1 MTGAS
6 KLKLPTRERYS
17 VGDLL
22 EDLKVLAPTPSSLY
36 KIGTEVVYYE
46 WTCCKDNLG
55 EGSSV
60 TNGLSVLLEFTHGDF
75 EHELILGELWK
86 TTDTPRTAIAQFEK
100 KLPQEVLDYV
110 LGRPADYIQ
119 NVLQSAYEQQ
129 LHDVKDYERLEEG
142 VRSEIK
148 DSPNDP
154 DLYNKLRLLL
164 WVLGRYKE
172 SSQAFRVAKKLGWNP
187 ETSKLVAL

>member
-1 MTGAS
+1 MTGTN
-6 KLKLPTRERYS
+6 KLKLPTRESYS
-17 VGDLL
+17 VGSLI
-22 EDLKVLAPTPSSLY
+22 EDLKVVEPTPSSLY
-36 KIGTEVVYYE
+36 KIGSEVVYFE

-60 TNGLSVLLEFTHGDF
+60 TSGLSQLLEFMQGGY
-75 EHELILGELWK
+75 EQRLVKGELWRA
-86 TTDTPRTAIAQFEK
+86 TDTPKTAIGQFAK
-100 KLPQEVLDYV
+100 TLPGELMDYV
-110 LGRPADYIQ
+110 LGRPVDYIQ

-129 LHDVKDYERLEEG
+129 LHDMKDYERLEEG
-142 VRSEIK
+142 VRREI
-148 DSPNDP
+148 DASPNDS

-164 WVLGRYKE
+164 WILGRYKE